1 MPRPYCFVLM
11 PFGQKRDASGT
22 TVDCDAVYRDVIH
35 PAIDAAE
42 LEPIRADEEQVGGV
56 IHKPMY
62 ERLLFCPYAVA
73 DLTTANANVFYEL
86 GVRHAV
92 RPGRTVTLASSVTQ
106 LPFDV
111 NHLRSL
117 IYSLSPG
124 GVPANPAVPRDALT
138 ARLRTAREGT
148 TDSPLFQLVDGW
160 RPAPLDHTKTDVFRE
175 QVDYSVEMKRR
186 LAKARADGVHAIQ
199 AVEATLPS
207 VEDAEAG
214 IVVDLF
220 LSYRAVK
227 AWQQMVALVGRMARP
242 VAATTMVREQLALA
256 LNRNGQGEEAEQV
269 LRAIV
274 DERGPS
280 SETCGI
286 LGRVYKDRWEAAMQE
301 DDRFLAAGA
310 LDQAI
315 ETYRRG
321 FEADWRDA
329 YPGVNA
335 VTLMELKE
343 PPDPARSQ
351 LLPVVRYA
359 VGRRIAAGS
368 PDYWDWATA
377 VELGVLASDEDAAMA
392 ALRKALPLIREVWEP
407 ETTAHNIRL
416 IREARDRRGTA
427 ESWLTTVEQQ
437 LTKRAS

>member
-1 MPRPYCFVLM
+1 MARPYCFVLM
-11 PFGQKRDASGT
+11 PFGQKPAGPGATIDF
-22 TVDCDAVYRDVIH
+22 DAVYRDVIH

-42 LEPIRADEEQVGGV
+42 LDPIRADEEKVGGV
-56 IHKPMY
+56 IHKPMD

-92 RPGRTVTLASSVTQ
+92 RPGSTVTLASSATQ

-117 IYSLSPG
+117 IYSLNSA
-124 GVPANPAVPRDALT
+124 GVPADPVVTRDALT
-138 ARLRTAREGT
+138 RLLRAAREGAI
-148 TDSPLFQLVDGW
+148 DSPLFQLVDGW
-160 RPAPLDHTKTDVFRE
+160 RPAPLDHTKTDVFRD
-175 QVDYSVEMKRR
+175 QVDYSEEMKRR
-186 LAKARADGVHAIQ
+186 LAQARAEGVHAIQ
-199 AVEATLPS
+199 AVESSLPS

-227 AWQQMVALVGRMARP
+227 AWKEMVALVRRMSRP

-256 LNRNGQGEEAEQV
+256 MNRDGHGEAAEQV
-269 LRAIV
+269 LRKLI

-286 LGRVYKDRWEAAMQE
+286 LGRVYKDRWEAAAQAE
-301 DDRFLAAGA
+301 DQFLADGA
-310 LDQAI
+310 LERAI
-315 ETYRRG
+315 ETYRQG

-335 VTLMELKE
+335 ATLMELKE
-343 PPDPARSQ
+343 PPDPGRHQ

-359 VGRRIAAGS
+359 VDRKIATGS

-377 VELGVLASDEDAAMA
+377 CELAVLASDRDAAMS
-392 ALRKALPLIREVWEP
+392 ALRKALPLIREGWEP
-407 ETTAHNIRL
+407 ETTARNIRL
-416 IREARDRRGTA
+416 IREVRERRGAA
-427 ESWLTTVEQQ
+427 ESWLSMVEQE
-437 LTKRAS
+437 LAKRG